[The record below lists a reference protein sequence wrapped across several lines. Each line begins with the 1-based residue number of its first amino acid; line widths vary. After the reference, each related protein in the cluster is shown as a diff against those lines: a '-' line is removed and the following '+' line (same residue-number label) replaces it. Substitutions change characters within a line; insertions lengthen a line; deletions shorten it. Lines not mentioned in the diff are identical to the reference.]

1 MCRVLGTLWKWV
13 GFQMDTWRWRFKPT
27 LLQLLE
33 SGLAAFVRSA
43 LSAECL
49 PRVLGSGHR
58 AVTETETLLV
68 VQVTALW
75 RGQKAPVGSCRVWR
89 LGTAGWAGAAPESVR
104 AKGHP
109 GASVCIW
116 QPQGGQCGRQEAPAR
131 KGGQTRGQRAAGQ

>member
-33 SGLAAFVRSA
+33 SGLAGFVHLA
-43 LSAECL
+43 LLAECL

-68 VQVTALW
+68 LQVTALW
-75 RGQKAPVGSCRVWR
+75 GRRKVPAGSCCVWR
-89 LGTAGWAGAAPESVR
+89 LGMAGWAGATSEIVR
-104 AKGHP
+104 AKGHHGPVCAP
-109 GASVCIW
+109 GSRREASVGDRR
-116 QPQGGQCGRQEAPAR
+116 PL
-131 KGGQTRGQRAAGQ
+131 